1 MKRKGKQKK
10 GTQSSTQQVRS
21 KHEENCELEVALSS
35 VESQIRTSTVSSSV
49 ARASTNPTCTTSV
62 GTIVKEIVAPVTI
75 KGDGHDRKHKHEL
88 LRVDSQCS
96 DSRDADTHLASEHD
110 YADDDVAPE
119 LVAMHDLSLPST
131 SPGST
136 ETRHLADKADS
147 NALNSHRRRLSKREM
162 KAMLKQNK
170 RNRSALDE
178 KLVATMDELAL
189 HLKGDCIIDPNP
201 SPLKPVR
208 VAAPPNSTS
217 TTQIMSTPIRRGVGG
232 RRAGRRGGRRGRGGA
247 KLVDIPRP
255 DPLSNLPASW
265 VPLMLP
271 YTSPELDSRPSKPAF
286 LPWLHLLPD
295 TRAHRFATNIRHVLS
310 QHYSAAQPSVRPILD
325 NVPCKDNKHQTFME
339 SVTPPNYLSL
349 ASTLSV
355 RPTPVNDAH
364 SLKTPVLS
372 VDRQPKSNPPFA
384 PQPLAELE
392 KQDFQETSSFP
403 PPQQV
408 ELRDVVQSATITT
421 PARRPRGRCRGRR
434 GSRLMGYASVRPT
447 AAIGEVQTTVTSSGA
462 LINPELRAV
471 APAVTPKTPLK
482 SGSKPRVSRE
492 LRGLV
497 TWDAVIA
504 QQKRQ
509 QEQAE
514 TVQEHPENAG
524 TKVQHPN
531 DLTTA
536 VAQDLLAQAALEQ
549 NNLSTS
555 RTRRTRQSS
564 GSVLS
569 QAAQSTHHSETASVV
584 TTTAAS
590 ELTVSELRF
599 LTKRS
604 DFSSIARSES
614 SSIVSDVVTTPPR
627 LSGLDQLA
635 EETKANRSLSRSRS
649 SPVSQYAEKPG
660 PPTKET
666 VADSVIETHTPTS
679 QRLSPLND
687 PTPYVAKYSP
697 ISVDHEPEPNL
708 DLPSP
713 NIPSS
718 STVVESSKRGR
729 SKSRRDNKAHI
740 LPAEFKGAA
749 ADLRSYSAHKQST
762 ERFPA
767 SSPSPH
773 ASSLPSKRRRQNATP
788 TLPHGHI
795 SPEFAS
801 SRGAGSVAPAMS
813 EESVPVPAATSG
825 SGSLRRYASSRTSAL
840 PPRKRYKAGID
851 SPVVANDEDP
861 TTAAF
866 ATDASQNEVDVV
878 AASDTLSIPTPPA
891 THIDVSVESSK
902 GELSAQL
909 TPATASIPR
918 GYKRGRGRPSRRAGI
933 TAGSRLPGL
942 LLVTATSTASP
953 PAISPTDTQL
963 SAGTMER
970 PKREAAA
977 IGFASLVAANL
988 NNNSTTITTLDSPA
1002 SRSQGNETP
1011 TARVADVSVDGVP
1024 PVTLPPPT
1032 PRGRG
1037 RPPKPKPTPQPPSSV
1052 ALTTDTD
1059 VSKPSE
1065 LPSSVGRRKRPAA
1078 VLSPSG
1084 RNIKQAHLASTT
1096 PTTPN
1101 AVPKELEERTSPSS
1115 TFRRHVEQPSAS
1127 ILPSA
1132 DSGLPAASPDVP
1144 QPTTPRKV
1152 GRPRSN
1158 KVPETPVRKLI
1169 NPVSIPQT
1177 SPDSSTIQLPSRISL
1192 FKGHLLTDPISLGMN
1207 SVASTK
1213 GPVCDIFL
1221 RFLNEPDP
1229 IEPDSRLCAPFI
1241 FLPTPERYPEFYR
1254 FVISSYSG
1262 TLIRTRFVK
1271 SFLSRLFSVEPS
1283 NGTVLDEPIFGVE
1296 FPSLCLASIA
1306 RRFVMEAEDSEQLE
1320 KLAQDLG
1327 LTESELGL
1335 ISLNPAD
1342 VENSIP
1348 LLDAAVESVL
1358 TVWESFAGRRSWLGR
1373 RLIRLR
1379 ALYSTLRS
1387 DCARSFAEEYGQ
1399 FIPPLK
1405 ATAVLNMP
1413 VCKTPGAG
1421 VKKKADRRALERGA
1435 EVIRCLCGF
1444 RVEGGHAMVQCDR
1457 CASWQHLP
1465 CLWWALNQAIN
1476 NRRMN
1481 RTVGR
1486 SGLCQAALV
1495 AAQAAGSGYLAE
1507 LIEPKLSTKSD
1518 DTDLPYICPVC
1529 LELPDLTLEYPRSLS
1544 AAMAMNDLDSVFSLQ
1559 ETTVEGEHEF
1569 WSLASVDGRHQ
1580 IRTDDYAFV
1589 NRAWME
1595 CVRTSQGILNRADM
1609 KSRHLTIDEARV
1621 AADAHPITTFYD
1633 RVVIRIYRLWKDK
1646 SGKPWLEGGLFL
1658 RPYDLLVTSEETDG
1672 TAATQQRLWHYRE
1685 VVYDEASRL
1694 VLPLSAWS
1702 GRCVV
1707 LCTSAYRTGRPADLL
1722 SSHEADQFLSGYTM
1736 VCNPN
1741 EPQNNTLEAIKRQA
1755 WRNQLFF
1762 VCDKLFERA
1771 TPSGQTTT
1779 VRFDE
1784 ISPGYL
1790 KVNMRPYC
1798 FLRKPDVTVGRA
1810 TLPRHFTAAQLL
1822 EYDRVPVSE
1831 VDAPSEPPIP
1841 TSVSFP
1847 ISSKPK
1853 GEKLARVVDW
1863 LERKRLLNIK
1873 TVSSNQQPIEPPAGP
1888 VLSLST
1894 TPHRGRPRGSRG
1906 RGRPPRSVS
1915 QPVTDLGSEI
1925 SGQVP
1930 TVVVHCDSAAAVHVQ
1945 PDGVLETADAFTVA
1959 EAAVSGQS
1967 ADSSESRAK
1976 KPLRPAEPLQP
1987 VTQELPTVSVSAT
2000 EVSQERLELS
2010 APLSEIV
2017 VAPELLGREEPKI
2030 EPLPEVVPLEPIP
2043 SILKQESEDVISSA
2057 ASPQA
2062 TGAGNDNVVVSE
2074 DSMKVDNPPTSSDS
2088 NTTVI
2093 VNSHT
2098 TEKRRYAVVTT
2109 TTDSMSTTSASARKR
2124 KCAVTRKRIASASA
2138 SVSPQVRETTT
2149 FFSDSEVPT
2158 EPTLEASTV
2167 VYSGNLAE
2175 DRFLIPD
2182 NTLRES
2188 AEAIASSDSEP
2199 QPLLHENDRLTDL
2212 SFKTAVVCN
2221 SPLTAHTP
2229 SPESLYEVEVWEGPQ
2244 LSPTYTATE
2253 LQENNPLNIPTETLA
2268 LTEYRIEL
2276 PASQEQVVGEVSF
2289 EASQESSTDGDVCA
2303 HTVTSSSVSSPERN
2317 TVDVEADFSAVR
2329 PNQMMETSQEKP
2341 DGPEATVAQTTEVE
2355 ALVSISSLEETSVS
2369 SPQKSLASCERVQ
2382 SLNTRASLKIGDPT
2396 DSQTSCVKEQPD
2408 SDTTRKGCTNF
2419 SVDCLA
2425 SDETN
2430 PCIRLEER
2438 ESSSSQPDETP
2449 ETTCPSLPQPGSN
2462 QLSRESHST
2471 KLSASP
2477 DAETPCVTTASSVP
2491 EAAIHSTNENGA
2503 DPYLESVV
2511 SDSGNDSGA
2520 TPILDEPAMCGDS
2533 SHQPT
2538 SSQDIDSFSPT
2549 RMMDPSV
2556 KGKLPWCE
2564 HPTSP
2569 VLPERS
2575 ESTRLQYNHQGSNR
2589 QQQHS
2594 RSDPPSHRGDR
2605 SRNQKAENTSRHS
2618 SLASERYSSNHHRSS
2633 DPRSTHNRNDRY
2645 GSAQSSHP
2653 CSGNSSSNS
2662 RSNYHGSHRHDRD
2675 RDDYRYPFHGHRD
2688 RPRSDSDQ
2696 FHHRYYHK
2704 DYPNPNRYE
2713 SNHGR
2718 RSHESLHP
2726 KFPRRHDS
2734 T

>member
-1 MKRKGKQKK
+1 MGE
-10 GTQSSTQQVRS
+10 T
-21 KHEENCELEVALSS
+21 A
-35 VESQIRTSTVSSSV
+35 VETTPRCGDVSFIPEGSQ
-49 ARASTNPTCTTSV
+49 
-62 GTIVKEIVAPVTI
+62 
-75 KGDGHDRKHKHEL
+75 
-88 LRVDSQCS
+88 
-96 DSRDADTHLASEHD
+96 
-110 YADDDVAPE
+110 
-119 LVAMHDLSLPST
+119 
-131 SPGST
+131 
-136 ETRHLADKADS
+136 
-147 NALNSHRRRLSKREM
+147 
-162 KAMLKQNK
+162 
-170 RNRSALDE
+170 
-178 KLVATMDELAL
+178 
-189 HLKGDCIIDPNP
+189 
-201 SPLKPVR
+201 
-208 VAAPPNSTS
+208 
-217 TTQIMSTPIRRGVGG
+217 
-232 RRAGRRGGRRGRGGA
+232 
-247 KLVDIPRP
+247 
-255 DPLSNLPASW
+255 
-265 VPLMLP
+265 
-271 YTSPELDSRPSKPAF
+271 
-286 LPWLHLLPD
+286 
-295 TRAHRFATNIRHVLS
+295 TNIRHVLS

-325 NVPCKDNKHQTFME
+325 SVPCKDNKHQTFME
-339 SVTPPNYLSL
+339 SVTPPSYLSL

-364 SLKTPVLS
+364 PLKTAMLS

-384 PQPLAELE
+384 PQPFAELE
-392 KQDFQETSSFP
+392 RRDFQETSSFP
-403 PPQQV
+403 PPQQM
-408 ELRDVVQSATITT
+408 ELRDVVQSATITN

-434 GSRLMGYASVRPT
+434 GSRLVGYASVRPT
-447 AAIGEVQTTVTSSGA
+447 AVIGEVQSSVAASGA
-462 LINPELRAV
+462 LVNPEIRAA
-471 APAVTPKTPLK
+471 APAVIPNTPPK

-524 TKVQHPN
+524 TKVQYPT

-584 TTTAAS
+584 TTTA
-590 ELTVSELRF
+590 
-599 LTKRS
+599 
-604 DFSSIARSES
+604 
-614 SSIVSDVVTTPPR
+614 DVVTTPPR
-627 LSGLDQLA
+627 LSALDQLA
-635 EETKANRSLSRSRS
+635 EETKANRPLSRLRS
-649 SPVSQYAEKPG
+649 SPVSQRAEKPG

-679 QRLSPLND
+679 QTLSSSND

-697 ISVDHEPEPNL
+697 ISVDHEPEQNL

-713 NIPSS
+713 NVP
-718 STVVESSKRGR
+718 TVLESSKRGR
-729 SKSRRDNKAHI
+729 SKSRRNNKTHV
-740 LPAEFKGAA
+740 LHAEFKGAA
-749 ADLRSYSAHKQST
+749 SDLRSYSAHKQST

-773 ASSLPSKRRRQNATP
+773 TSSLPSKRRRQSATP
-788 TLPHGHI
+788 TLSHGHI
-795 SPEFAS
+795 PSEFAS
-801 SRGAGSVAPAMS
+801 SRGTGSVASVMS
-813 EESVPVPAATSG
+813 EESAPVPAATSG
-825 SGSLRRYASSRTSAL
+825 SGSLRRYSSSRTSAL

-851 SPVVANDEDP
+851 SPVAANDEDS
-861 TTAAF
+861 TTAAL
-866 ATDASQNEVDVV
+866 ATDASQNEVDVM
-878 AASDTLSIPTPPA
+878 AASDTLSIPTAPA
-891 THIDVSVESSK
+891 AHIDVVVESSK
-902 GELSAQL
+902 GELSAHL
-909 TPATASIPR
+909 TPATASLPR

-933 TAGSRLPGL
+933 TTGSRLPGL
-942 LLVTATSTASP
+942 VLVTATSTASP

-963 SAGTMER
+963 SAGTTER

-988 NNNSTTITTLDSPA
+988 NNNSTTITSLDSPA

-1024 PVTLPPPT
+1024 PVTLPAPT

-1037 RPPKPKPTPQPPSSV
+1037 RPPKPKPTPQPPASV
-1052 ALTTDTD
+1052 APTTD
-1059 VSKPSE
+1059 
-1065 LPSSVGRRKRPAA
+1065 

-1084 RNIKQAHLASTT
+1084 RNIKQAHLASIT
-1096 PTTPN
+1096 PATPN
-1101 AVPKELEERTSPSS
+1101 AVPKELEERTSPSG
-1115 TFRRHVEQPSAS
+1115 TLRTHVEEPSAS
-1127 ILPSA
+1127 ILPST
-1132 DSGLPAASPDVP
+1132 DSEPFGLPAASPDVVP

-1158 KVPETPVRKLI
+1158 KAPETPVRKLI
-1169 NPVSIPQT
+1169 NPVSIPQA

-1229 IEPDSRLCAPFI
+1229 LEPDSRLCAPFI
-1241 FLPTPERYPEFYR
+1241 FLPIPERYPEFYR

-1306 RRFVMEAEDSEQLE
+1306 RRFVIEAEDSEQLE

-1379 ALYSTLRS
+1379 TVYSTLRN

-1595 CVRTSQGILNRADM
+1595 CVRTSQGVLNRADM
-1609 KSRHLTIDEARV
+1609 KSRHLTIDEARA

-1658 RPYDLLVTSEETDG
+1658 RPYDLLVTSEETDE
-1672 TAATQQRLWHYRE
+1672 TDATQQRLWHYRE

-1771 TPSGQTTT
+1771 TPSSQTTT

-1831 VDAPSEPPIP
+1831 VDAPEPPTP

-1863 LERKRLLNIK
+1863 LERKRLLDIQ
-1873 TVSSNQQPIEPPAGP
+1873 TVCSNQQPIEPAAAPA
-1888 VLSLST
+1888 LSLPT

-1915 QPVTDLGSEI
+1915 QPVAELGSEI

-1930 TVVVHCDSAAAVHVQ
+1930 TAVVHCDSAAVQ
-1945 PDGVLETADAFTVA
+1945 PDGALEMADAITITESAVA
-1959 EAAVSGQS
+1959 EQS
-1967 ADSSESRAK
+1967 ADSSEPTAK
-1976 KPLRPAEPLQP
+1976 KSLRRAEPLQP
-1987 VTQELPTVSVSAT
+1987 VTQELPTVSVSAI
-2000 EVSQERLELS
+2000 EVPQERLELS
-2010 APLSEIV
+2010 EPLSEII
-2017 VAPELLGREEPKI
+2017 VAPELLGRGEPKI

-2043 SILKQESEDVISSA
+2043 TMLGQESDDVISPA
-2057 ASPQA
+2057 TSPQA
-2062 TGAGNDNVVVSE
+2062 TGADNDKIVISE
-2074 DSMKVDNPPTSSDS
+2074 DSLKVDNPPTSSDS
-2088 NTTVI
+2088 NTTEV

-2098 TEKRRYAVVTT
+2098 TERRRYAVVNTPA
-2109 TTDSMSTTSASARKR
+2109 DSMSTTFASARKR

-2138 SVSPQVRETTT
+2138 SVISEVRETTT

-2158 EPTLEASTV
+2158 EPALEASR
-2167 VYSGNLAE
+2167 NLAE
-2175 DRFLIPD
+2175 DPFPIPD
-2182 NTLRES
+2182 STLLRES
-2188 AEAIASSDSEP
+2188 ASSESEP
-2199 QPLLHENDRLTDL
+2199 QPIPHEDDHLTDV
-2212 SFKTAVVCN
+2212 SFKSAVACN
-2221 SPLTAHTP
+2221 SPLTAYTP
-2229 SPESLYEVEVWEGPQ
+2229 SPKSLYEAEIWEGPQ
-2244 LSPTYTATE
+2244 LSPTLTATE
-2253 LQENNPLNIPTETLA
+2253 LQENNPLNIPTETLT
-2268 LTEYRIEL
+2268 LTEYRIEV
-2276 PASQEQVVGEVSF
+2276 PTTQKQVVDEVPF
-2289 EASQESSTDGDVCA
+2289 EAGQEASADGDVCA
-2303 HTVTSSSVSSPERN
+2303 HTVTSSSISSPGGN
-2317 TVDVEADFSAVR
+2317 TVDVHPEADFSAVCSD
-2329 PNQMMETSQEKP
+2329 QVMETSQDKP
-2341 DGPEATVAQTTEVE
+2341 DSPEAMVTQTTEVE
-2355 ALVSISSLEETSVS
+2355 ALVSTSSLEETSAS
-2369 SPQKSLASCERVQ
+2369 SPQKSLAPCERVQ
-2382 SLNTRASLKIGDPT
+2382 SPNTPSLKIGDPT
-2396 DSQTSCVKEQPD
+2396 DSQTSCVKEQSD
-2408 SDTTRKGCTNF
+2408 ADTTRKGCTNF

-2425 SDETN
+2425 SDETT
-2430 PCIRLEER
+2430 PCLRFEER
-2438 ESSSSQPDETP
+2438 ESSLSQPDETA
-2449 ETTCPSLPQPGSN
+2449 ETKCSSSPQPGNN

-2477 DAETPCVTTASSVP
+2477 DSETPCVTAASSVP
-2491 EAAIHSTNENGA
+2491 DADIHSTTENGTT
-2503 DPYLESVV
+2503 PYLESFV

-2538 SSQDIDSFSPT
+2538 SSHDMDSFSPT

-2556 KGKLPWCE
+2556 KAKLPWCE

-2569 VLPERS
+2569 VLPEWS
-2575 ESTRLQYNHQGSNR
+2575 DSTRLQYNHQGSNR

-2618 SLASERYSSNHHRSS
+2618 SLASERYGSNHHRSS
-2633 DPRSTHNRNDRY
+2633 DPRSTHSRNDRY

-2688 RPRSDSDQ
+2688 RSRSDSDQ

-2718 RSHESLHP
+2718 RSHESRHP